1 MREGTSLKRTLL
13 RLESSEVEVH
23 LVSNPDRDYL
33 VGQIIEVGDD
43 YLHLDDPED
52 DAAPML
58 IPFASIAYLT
68 F

>member
-13 RLESSEVEVH
+13 RLESTEVEIH
-23 LVSNPDRDYL
+23 LVSNPDEDYL

-43 YLHLDDPED
+43 YLHLDDPAD

-58 IPFASIAYLT
+58 IPFSSIAYVS